1 MQHSWW
7 RLASTLLSACL
18 LAACVTTKSTTAAS
32 TQAASTQPRIVGYVS
47 DAKVLPPISAHKLD
61 VINFA
66 FATVTPAHD
75 VVFPRPTAPA
85 SLRTLTALR
94 ERNPALR
101 IVLSIGGW
109 GAGNFS
115 EAAFDDASRERFART
130 AVALVQQHDLDGVD
144 IDWEYPAHPGP
155 GISHRPEDRQNFPR
169 MLRAV
174 RTQLDALS
182 KTRQGRRY
190 LLTIAAAD
198 GEAARGLELARIAPL
213 LDWIN
218 LMTYDFHGSGTQ
230 NTGHHAGLHPSTSA
244 PAGSRN
250 AVQAVDEFIA
260 AGVPARKLHLGL
272 AFYGR
277 RFGDVTPA
285 NDGLYQRYGS
295 GGGYV
300 NWSQIRRDYLGMDG
314 AGKDGYVRHWDAQ
327 AQSAWLWN
335 PAERRL
341 ISYDDPQALRA
352 KAAYVRER
360 GLGGVMYWEQSTD
373 PDEEL
378 LDVVRDALLAPSS
391 TP

>member
-7 RLASTLLSACL
+7 RIASCLLSACL
-18 LAACVTTKSTTAAS
+18 LAACVTTPATP
-32 TQAASTQPRIVGYVS
+32 AASTQPRIVGYVS

-94 ERNPALR
+94 SQNPALR

-115 EAAFDDASRERFART
+115 EAALDADARARFARS

-155 GISHRPEDRQNFPR
+155 GISHRPEDRQNFTL

-174 RTQLDALS
+174 RAQLDALS

-198 GEAARGLELARIAPL
+198 GEAARGLELAKIAPL

-218 LMTYDFHGSGTQ
+218 LMTYDFHGSGTR
-230 NTGHHAGLHPSTSA
+230 NTGHHAGVRQSASA
-244 PAGSRN
+244 PTGSRN
-250 AVQAVDEFIA
+250 AVRAVDAFIA

-277 RFGDVTPA
+277 RFGDVDPA
-285 NDGLYQRYGS
+285 NDGLYQSYGS

-300 NWSQIRRDYLGMDG
+300 NWSQIRRDYLADDG
-314 AGKDGYVRHWDAQ
+314 TGKDGYVRHWDAQ
-327 AQSAWLWN
+327 AQSAWLWH
-335 PAERRL
+335 AEERRL

-352 KAAYVRER
+352 KAAFVRER

-378 LDVVRDALLAPSS
+378 LDVVRDALFAPSS